1 MALPAMLLLAT
12 LAAPQEAPPA
22 PAAAPAERPARAAR
36 PAATSS
42 GDPLE
47 AGLAA
52 FHRRRFTQAR
62 AEFERAVEADPQSA
76 AAHYYLGYT
85 IYKIAEPKRRNDPG
99 KQEAAQHFAK
109 AFELDPAFKPAW
121 GPRG

>member
-12 LAAPQEAPPA
+12 LAAAQEPAAPADKPA
-22 PAAAPAERPARAAR
+22 PAARA
-36 PAATSS
+36 AATSS
-42 GDPLE
+42 GDPIE

-52 FHRRRFTQAR
+52 FNRRRFTKAR

-109 AFELDPAFKPAW
+109 AFELDPNFKPAW